1 MFCYHGGGRE
11 LIQEAFD
18 TYAGGGVKVVGCGAI
33 ARESFTSKIPI
44 RGIEDLKG
52 VKVRSPEGLAAI
64 VFERAGAS
72 PVALPASE
80 VHTSIDKGVVDAAD
94 FSSYSMD
101 ESVGLHEIAKF
112 PIYPGIHSMPVIQFT
127 VNKAA
132 YDSLTPAQQT
142 ILDVWY
148 RAMIADLAMMNE
160 ITDRELVA
168 RDMAEGS
175 EVEVINW
182 SKEDRDAARDRR
194 RGLGGVRRGRRADQ
208 ARLRGQH
215 RVHEEDRAAL
225 SPTGAGARAGPGP
238 DPGHDRPAEPSARRA
253 ALLPLP
259 GGGRDHRL
267 RGGDALRAQRPDL
280 VGVRARPSCLCAICY
295 LMSGGYVTEQRK
307 HIAITALYDILPA
320 RARWWLD
327 LLGDADRHPG
337 DGAAGLVGLAAG
349 GPGGTHRRAHRQ
361 RLELAEPRDHQA
373 ADRDR
378 RRPHRAAAAGARLAP
393 PDRPQPSP
401 QSSNDS

>member
-1 MFCYHGGGRE
+1 MTITWRPAAGVAVASVLALSASAATAQQVWKVQTSMTAGESFYTNIQEHWLPKLAEMTGGELQIELTPVGSVVPYNETMDAISQGILQGDITSTVYFSGRSKAFAILGDLISGYETPDQIAMFCYHGGGRE

-18 TYAGGGVKVVGCGAI
+18 TYAGGGIQVVGCGAI
-33 ARESFTSKIPI
+33 ARESFTSKVPI

-52 VKVRSPEGLAAI
+52 VKVRSPEGLAAN

-80 VHTSIDKGVVDAAD
+80 VHTSLDKGVIDAAD
-94 FSSYSMD
+94 FSSYTMD

-168 RDMAEGS
+168 RDKADDAS

-182 SKEDRDAARDRR
+182 SEEDRDK
-194 RGLGGVRRGRRADQ
+194 
-208 ARLRGQH
+208 
-215 RVHEEDRAAL
+215 
-225 SPTGAGARAGPGP
+225 
-238 DPGHDRPAEPSARRA
+238 
-253 ALLPLP
+253 
-259 GGGRDHRL
+259 
-267 RGGDALRAQRPDL
+267 LRAIAAEAWAEFAEGDDL
-280 VGVRARPSCLCAICY
+280 AKRAYEAN
-295 LMSGGYVTEQRK
+295 
-307 HIAITALYDILPA
+307 IAFMKKIG
-320 RARWWLD
+320 
-327 LLGDADRHPG
+327 LL
-337 DGAAGLVGLAAG
+337 
-349 GPGGTHRRAHRQ
+349 
-361 RLELAEPRDHQA
+361 
-373 ADRDR
+373 
-378 RRPHRAAAAGARLAP
+378 
-393 PDRPQPSP
+393 
-401 QSSNDS
+401 

>member
-1 MFCYHGGGRE
+1 MTINWRPAAGVAAASVLALAASAASAEQIWKVQTSMTAGESFYTNIEEHWLPRLAEMTGGELKIELTPVGSVVPYNETMDAIGQGILQGDITSTVYFSGRSKAFAILGDLISGYETPDQIAMFCYHGGGRE

-18 TYAGGGVKVVGCGAI
+18 TYAGGNVKVVGCGAI

-44 RGIEDLKG
+44 RGIDDLKG

-72 PVALPASE
+72 TVALPASE
-80 VHTSIDKGVVDAAD
+80 VHTSIDKGVIDAAD

-101 ESVGLHEIAKF
+101 ESVGLHEIARY

-168 RDMAEGS
+168 RDMAGDS

-182 SKEDRDAARDRR
+182 SKEDRD
-194 RGLGGVRRGRRADQ
+194 
-208 ARLRGQH
+208 RLREIAAEAWAEFAEGDDLTQ
-215 RVHEEDRAAL
+215 RAYEANIEFMKKI
-225 SPTGAGARAGPGP
+225 G
-238 DPGHDRPAEPSARRA
+238 
-253 ALLPLP
+253 LL
-259 GGGRDHRL
+259 
-267 RGGDALRAQRPDL
+267 
-280 VGVRARPSCLCAICY
+280 
-295 LMSGGYVTEQRK
+295 
-307 HIAITALYDILPA
+307 
-320 RARWWLD
+320 
-327 LLGDADRHPG
+327 
-337 DGAAGLVGLAAG
+337 
-349 GPGGTHRRAHRQ
+349 
-361 RLELAEPRDHQA
+361 
-373 ADRDR
+373 
-378 RRPHRAAAAGARLAP
+378 
-393 PDRPQPSP
+393 
-401 QSSNDS
+401 